1 MNKFFSNILV
11 SFVFF
16 MAFVV
21 IVSIIMTFQA
31 EPSWAQPP
39 ANAPGLANNLS
50 LEDLIKSAKA
60 GDPRAQM
67 ALGKRYANGDGVEK
81 NKDLARDW
89 LGEAA
94 DRNYGLAMLELGK
107 LYFNNGNTTPADRIV
122 AYKWL
127 TLAESKGYSLFSEE
141 AKRLKQQLMAAMTN
155 DEVFEGQKAA
165 QEWLPAVNPAVLPP
179 TTTNAPTKPA
189 PSNPIAPT
197 PSK

>member
-1 MNKFFSNILV
+1 MNKFFCYISMALAIVILLAV
-11 SFVFF
+11 
-16 MAFVV
+16 
-21 IVSIIMTFQA
+21 TFQ
-31 EPSWAQPP
+31 PTSSWAQPP
-39 ANAPGLANNLS
+39 ANAPGLTNNLS

-67 ALGKRYANGDGVEK
+67 TLGKRYAAGDGIEK

-141 AKRLKQQLMAAMTN
+141 AKLLKKQLVTAMTT
-155 DEVFEGQKAA
+155 DEIYRGQKAA
-165 QEWLPAVNPAVLPP
+165 QDWRPVTGSVA
-179 TTTNAPTKPA
+179 KPQ
-189 PSNPIAPT
+189 
-197 PSK
+197 SK

>member
-1 MNKFFSNILV
+1 MTNFFYRFAKL
-11 SFVFF
+11 F
-16 MAFVV
+16 AV
-21 IVSIIMTFQA
+21 IVGITLIFHA

-67 ALGKRYANGDGVEK
+67 ALGNRYATGDGVEK

-94 DRNYGLAMLELGK
+94 DRNYGLAMLELGR
-107 LYFNNGNTTPADRIV
+107 LYYNNGNTTPADRIV

-127 TLAESKGYSLFSEE
+127 TLAESKVYSLFSEE
-141 AKRLKQQLMAAMTN
+141 AKLLKKQLVTAMTT
-155 DEVFEGQKAA
+155 DEIYRGQKAA
-165 QEWLPAVNPAVLPP
+165 QDWRPVTGSVA
-179 TTTNAPTKPA
+179 KPQ
-189 PSNPIAPT
+189 
-197 PSK
+197 SK

>member
-1 MNKFFSNILV
+1 MNKFFCYISMALAIVILLAV
-11 SFVFF
+11 
-16 MAFVV
+16 
-21 IVSIIMTFQA
+21 TFQ
-31 EPSWAQPP
+31 PTSSWAQPP
-39 ANAPGLANNLS
+39 ANAPGLTNNLS

-67 ALGKRYANGDGVEK
+67 TLGKRYASGDGIEK

-107 LYFNNGNTTPADRIV
+107 LYFNNGNTTHADRIV

-141 AKRLKQQLMAAMTN
+141 AKLLKKQLVTAMTT
-155 DEVFEGQKAA
+155 DEIYRGQKAA
-165 QEWLPAVNPAVLPP
+165 QDWRPVTGSVA
-179 TTTNAPTKPA
+179 KPQ
-189 PSNPIAPT
+189 
-197 PSK
+197 SK

>member
-1 MNKFFSNILV
+1 MNKFFCYISMALAIVILLAV
-11 SFVFF
+11 
-16 MAFVV
+16 
-21 IVSIIMTFQA
+21 TFQ
-31 EPSWAQPP
+31 PTSSWAQPP
-39 ANAPGLANNLS
+39 TNAPGLTNNLS

-67 ALGKRYANGDGVEK
+67 TLGKRYAAGDGIEK

-107 LYFNNGNTTPADRIV
+107 LYFNNGNTTHADRIV

-141 AKRLKQQLMAAMTN
+141 AKLLKKQLVTAMTT
-155 DEVFEGQKAA
+155 DEIYRGQKAA
-165 QEWLPAVNPAVLPP
+165 QDWRPVTGSVA
-179 TTTNAPTKPA
+179 KPQ
-189 PSNPIAPT
+189 
-197 PSK
+197 SK

>member
-1 MNKFFSNILV
+1 MNKFFCYISMALAIVILLAV
-11 SFVFF
+11 
-16 MAFVV
+16 
-21 IVSIIMTFQA
+21 TFQ
-31 EPSWAQPP
+31 PTSSWAQPP
-39 ANAPGLANNLS
+39 TNAPGLTNNLS

-67 ALGKRYANGDGVEK
+67 TLGKRYAAGDGIEK

-141 AKRLKQQLMAAMTN
+141 AKLLKKQLVTAMTK
-155 DEVFEGQKAA
+155 DEIYRGQKAA
-165 QEWLPAVNPAVLPP
+165 QDWRPVTGSVA
-179 TTTNAPTKPA
+179 KPQ
-189 PSNPIAPT
+189 
-197 PSK
+197 SK

>member
-1 MNKFFSNILV
+1 MNKFFCYISMALAIVILLAV
-11 SFVFF
+11 
-16 MAFVV
+16 
-21 IVSIIMTFQA
+21 TFQ
-31 EPSWAQPP
+31 PTSSWAQPP
-39 ANAPGLANNLS
+39 ANAPGLTNNLS

-67 ALGKRYANGDGVEK
+67 TLGKRYANGDGVEK

-94 DRNYGLAMLELGK
+94 DRNYGLAMLDLGK

-141 AKRLKQQLMAAMTN
+141 AKLLKKQLVTAMTT
-155 DEVFEGQKAA
+155 DEIYRGQKAA
-165 QEWLPAVNPAVLPP
+165 QDWRPVTGSVANPQ
-179 TTTNAPTKPA
+179 
-189 PSNPIAPT
+189 
-197 PSK
+197 SK

>member
-1 MNKFFSNILV
+1 MNKFFCYISMALAIVILLAV
-11 SFVFF
+11 
-16 MAFVV
+16 
-21 IVSIIMTFQA
+21 TFQ
-31 EPSWAQPP
+31 PTSSWAQPP
-39 ANAPGLANNLS
+39 TNAPGLNNNLS

-67 ALGKRYANGDGVEK
+67 TLGKRYAAGDGIEK

-141 AKRLKQQLMAAMTN
+141 AKLLKKQLVTAMTT
-155 DEVFEGQKAA
+155 DEIYRGQKAA
-165 QEWLPAVNPAVLPP
+165 QDWRPVTGSVA
-179 TTTNAPTKPA
+179 KPQ
-189 PSNPIAPT
+189 
-197 PSK
+197 SK

>member
-1 MNKFFSNILV
+1 MNKFFCYISMALAIVILLAV
-11 SFVFF
+11 
-16 MAFVV
+16 
-21 IVSIIMTFQA
+21 TFQ
-31 EPSWAQPP
+31 PTSSWAQPP
-39 ANAPGLANNLS
+39 TNAPGLTNNLS

-67 ALGKRYANGDGVEK
+67 TLGKRYAAGDGIEK

-107 LYFNNGNTTPADRIV
+107 LYFNNVNTTPADRIV

-141 AKRLKQQLMAAMTN
+141 AKLLKKQLVTAMTT
-155 DEVFEGQKAA
+155 DEIYRGQKAA
-165 QEWLPAVNPAVLPP
+165 QDWRPVTGSVA
-179 TTTNAPTKPA
+179 KPQ
-189 PSNPIAPT
+189 
-197 PSK
+197 SK

>member
-1 MNKFFSNILV
+1 MALAIVILLAV
-11 SFVFF
+11 
-16 MAFVV
+16 
-21 IVSIIMTFQA
+21 TFQ
-31 EPSWAQPP
+31 PTSSWAQPP
-39 ANAPGLANNLS
+39 TNAPGLTNNLS

-67 ALGKRYANGDGVEK
+67 TLGKRYAAGDGIEK

-107 LYFNNGNTTPADRIV
+107 LYFNNGNTTHADRIV

-141 AKRLKQQLMAAMTN
+141 AKLLKKQLVTAMTT
-155 DEVFEGQKAA
+155 DEIYRGQKAA
-165 QEWLPAVNPAVLPP
+165 QDWRPVTGSVA
-179 TTTNAPTKPA
+179 KPQ
-189 PSNPIAPT
+189 
-197 PSK
+197 SK

>member
-1 MNKFFSNILV
+1 MTKFFYK
-11 SFVFF
+11 FVKLF
-16 MAFVV
+16 AV
-21 IVSIIMTFQA
+21 IVGITLIFHA

-39 ANAPGLANNLS
+39 ANAPGLTNNLS

-94 DRNYGLAMLELGK
+94 DRNYGLAMLELGR
-107 LYFNNGNTTPADRIV
+107 LYYNNGNTTPADRIV

-141 AKRLKQQLMAAMTN
+141 AAKLKKQLVPSMTT
-155 DEVFEGQKAA
+155 DEIYRGQKAA
-165 QEWLPAVNPAVLPP
+165 QDWRPVTGSV
-179 TTTNAPTKPA
+179 TKPA
-189 PSNPIAPT
+189 
-197 PSK
+197 SK

>member
-1 MNKFFSNILV
+1 MNKFFCYISMALAIVILLAV
-11 SFVFF
+11 
-16 MAFVV
+16 
-21 IVSIIMTFQA
+21 TFQ
-31 EPSWAQPP
+31 PTSSWAQPP
-39 ANAPGLANNLS
+39 TNAPGLTNNLS

-67 ALGKRYANGDGVEK
+67 TLGKRYAAGDGIEK

-107 LYFNNGNTTPADRIV
+107 LYFNNGNTSPADRIV

-141 AKRLKQQLMAAMTN
+141 AKLLKKQLVTAMTK
-155 DEVFEGQKAA
+155 DEIYRGQKAA
-165 QEWLPAVNPAVLPP
+165 QDWRPVTGSVA
-179 TTTNAPTKPA
+179 KPQ
-189 PSNPIAPT
+189 
-197 PSK
+197 SK